1 MQRAS
6 SKFITLEQWREK
18 KNKRYF
24 LIWENDFKN
33 WLKSIDIDT
42 SYIDKKRPY

>member
-33 WLKSIDIDT
+33 WLKSIHPQSVYQFT
-42 SYIDKKRPY
+42 